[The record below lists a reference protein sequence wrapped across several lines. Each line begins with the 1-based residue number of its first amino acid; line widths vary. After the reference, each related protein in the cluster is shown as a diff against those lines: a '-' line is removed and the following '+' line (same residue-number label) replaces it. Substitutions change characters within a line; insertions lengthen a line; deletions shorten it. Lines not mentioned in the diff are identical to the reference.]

1 MKRKLQL
8 ALLNMYAGQENK
20 GMACIR
26 EIVAKYSDQL
36 EMTEFDVR
44 VKDEVPTID
53 FDIYISSGGPGN
65 PLEGNGIWDKKFG
78 TLLDQVFAY
87 NTTTVSRKKY
97 FFLICHS
104 FQMACAH
111 LELGDITKRHSTS
124 FGVHPVHKTDAGQTD
139 PILHGLPDPY
149 FAVDSR
155 DWQLIQP
162 NLDHFVDHGA
172 TILSLEKI
180 RDHVAYERAIM
191 AVRFSDEVVG
201 TQFHPEAD
209 PDGMLWYM
217 AQEENKRKIK
227 HTFGEEKYQ
236 LMMERLLDPAKVEL
250 TQSSILPNF
259 IETAIKNLSVQLAD
273 LQS

>member
-1 MKRKLQL
+1 MKQKKLQL
-8 ALLNMYAGQENK
+8 AVLNMYAGQENK
-20 GMACIR
+20 GMGCIR
-26 EIVAKYSDQL
+26 EIVSRYDNQL

-44 VKDEVPTID
+44 VTDDVPTID
-53 FDIYISSGGPGN
+53 YDLYISSGGPGN
-65 PLEGNGIWDKKFG
+65 PLEGNGIWDRKFG
-78 TLLDQVFAY
+78 ALLDQVLAF
-87 NTTTVSRKKY
+87 NTQSNSRKKY

-111 LELGDITKRHSTS
+111 LKLGDITKRHSTS
-124 FGVHPVHKTDAGQTD
+124 FGVHPVHKTEAGDLD

-149 FAVDSR
+149 YAVDSR

-162 NLDHFVDHGA
+162 NLDHFADHGA

-191 AVRFSDEVVG
+191 AVRFSDEMVG

-209 PDGMLWYM
+209 SEGMLWYM
-217 AQEENKRKIK
+217 RQEENKRKIV
-227 HTFGEEKYQ
+227 HTFGEDKYL

-250 TQSSILPNF
+250 TQNSILPNF
-259 IETAIKNLSVQLAD
+259 IETAIEKLSIELVN
-273 LQS
+273 S